1 MKSIYDKKRLLITG
15 GTATRKIF
23 FEYCNFG
30 IKTLNH

>member
-1 MKSIYDKKRLLITG
+1 MKSIYDKKDLLITG

-30 IKTLNH
+30 